1 MKGQW
6 ELRGRAYPSCS
17 RVLGLVQWAVAKC
30 AITEGSWRAVGLSKH
45 GSCCPA
51 ALLGSHPQ
59 PSLQGPRPGVC
70 GHVLLPP
77 GYGEVSFPLCSRGQ
91 CVVAEA

>member
-1 MKGQW
+1 MSERPVGTEGQ
-6 ELRGRAYPSCS
+6 
-17 RVLGLVQWAVAKC
+17 GLPKLQQGAWTGAVGCGKVRY
-30 AITEGSWRAVGLSKH
+30 EGSWRAVGLSKH